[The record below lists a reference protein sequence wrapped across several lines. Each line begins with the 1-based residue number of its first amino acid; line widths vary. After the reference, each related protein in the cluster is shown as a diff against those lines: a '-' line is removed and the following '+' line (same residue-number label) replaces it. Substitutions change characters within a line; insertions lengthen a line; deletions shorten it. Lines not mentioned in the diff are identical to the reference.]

1 MDSGTFIGGQGIA
14 IWGSVIKQACTGA
27 RYLDPFAPQCTEYLC
42 HPHRNRAALRQ
53 SMTEHN
59 IAAALCSAGGSDG
72 ELDVE
77 QQIWGSLA
85 LALFVGD

>member
-1 MDSGTFIGGQGIA
+1 
-14 IWGSVIKQACTGA
+14 
-27 RYLDPFAPQCTEYLC
+27 
-42 HPHRNRAALRQ
+42 
-53 SMTEHN
+53 MTEHN